1 MRSMRDRPIGPA
13 RAVERRAGCA
23 KRQRAGRGMR
33 TGRRRLRAAQP
44 APRNARR
51 ADGGKRV
58 VWRFILRARAQT
70 GSAGASGRGRYFEI
84 ASSATPFVRGPISP
98 IAAIT
103 TAIAPAMNT
112 NTPAVPKPFSTAA
125 ITNDVKIAE
134 KRLHE

>member
-1 MRSMRDRPIGPA
+1 MRSMRDRPIGPV
-13 RAVERRAGCA
+13 RAIEWRAGCG

-44 APRNARR
+44 PRGMRVGPMAARESSDVSFYAPMRKPA
-51 ADGGKRV
+51 AHA
-58 VWRFILRARAQT
+58 L
-70 GSAGASGRGRYFEI
+70 GRYFEI